1 MKTKLLPLLEEKHH
15 LSCCIH
21 YRDFVVGKPF
31 RDNMA
36 ESVYNSHKVI
46 ALFSSNFV
54 ESNYCKYE
62 LNLAIGRL
70 LSNRDRCLAVIRI
83 DNVDSNMLPKE
94 LKDKSFI
101 DYSNA
106 TERRIWKRKLLE
118 FLRLPGDEE
127 CHDTDVNQNCKIN
140 STNDDNRERLESAS
154 SMESDAHQEHP
165 NADMEEISDLS
176 STNGNR
182 GRITFMRLESTTS
195 NDTVISVV

>member
-54 ESNYCKYE
+54 KSNYCKYE

-106 TERRIWKRKLLE
+106 TERRIWKQKLLA
-118 FLRLPGDEE
+118 FLRQPGDEE
-127 CHDTDVNQNCKIN
+127 CHDVNHNCNIN

-154 SMESDAHQEHP
+154 SMESDVHQEHP

>member
-1 MKTKLLPLLEEKHH
+1 MTTKLLPLLEEKHH
-15 LSCCIH
+15 FSCCIH
-21 YRDFVVGKPF
+21 YRDFAVGKPF
-31 RDNMA
+31 RDSMA

-54 ESNYCKYE
+54 KSNYCKYE
-62 LNLAIGRL
+62 LDLAIGRL
-70 LSNRDRCLAVIRI
+70 LSHRDRCLAVIRI
-83 DNVDSNMLPKE
+83 DKVDSNMLPKE

-106 TERRIWKRKLLE
+106 TERRIWKQKLLA
-118 FLRLPGDEE
+118 FLRQPGDEE

-154 SMESDAHQEHP
+154 SMESDAHEEHP
-165 NADMEEISDLS
+165 NDDMEEISDLS

-182 GRITFMRLESTTS
+182 ERIGFVRLESTIS
-195 NDTVISVV
+195 NDTVISML